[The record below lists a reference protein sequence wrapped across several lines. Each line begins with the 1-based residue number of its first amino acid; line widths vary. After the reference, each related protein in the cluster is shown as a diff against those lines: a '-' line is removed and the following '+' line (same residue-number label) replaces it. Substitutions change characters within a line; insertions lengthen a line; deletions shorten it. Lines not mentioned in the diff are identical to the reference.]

1 MAKTKYDPQTWPLL
15 AEGYA
20 REGLTDQQIR
30 KRLGVSNGTFYKYV
44 EQYPEFK
51 EALKRGKAPVDIQVE
66 NSLLKRALG
75 YEYTETEKKKK
86 NGKLV
91 EEKETVKQVVPDT
104 TAQIFWLKNRKP
116 NVWRDKQVLGHEF
129 EKMPEEDLNRIIA
142 GLYPDSTNNSD
153 QKKE

>member
-20 REGLTDQQIR
+20 REGLTDQQMM
-30 KRLGVSNGTFYKYV
+30 KKLGVSNGTFYKYV

-51 EALKRGKAPVDIQVE
+51 EGLKRGKAPVDIQVE

-75 YEYTETEKKKK
+75 YEYTETENKTR
-86 NGKLV
+86 NGKTV

-116 NVWRDKQVLGHEF
+116 DLWRDKQVLGHEL
-129 EKMPEEDLNRIIA
+129 EKMNESDLDKMIDR
-142 GLYPDSTNNSD
+142 LFPDSTNR
-153 QKKE
+153 KKEDQ

>member
-20 REGLTDQQIR
+20 REGLTDQQIM

-75 YEYTETEKKKK
+75 YEYTEKHVTKR
-86 NGKLV
+86 NGKKI
-91 EEKETVKQVVPDT
+91 EEKEVTKEVVAET
-104 TAQIFWLKNRKP
+104 GAIAFWLKNRRP
-116 NVWRDKQVLGHEF
+116 DLWRDKQVLGHEF
-129 EKMPEEDLNRIIA
+129 DRLPEEDINKLID
-142 GLYPDSTNNSD
+142 GLLKAP
-153 QKKE
+153 KKEDN